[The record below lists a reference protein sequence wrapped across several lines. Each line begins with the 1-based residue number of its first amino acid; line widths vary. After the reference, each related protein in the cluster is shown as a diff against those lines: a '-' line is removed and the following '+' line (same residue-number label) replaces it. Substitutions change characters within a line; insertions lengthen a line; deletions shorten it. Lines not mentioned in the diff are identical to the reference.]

1 MSFTF
6 GGAAAAAAGRR
17 DSWPPTTLVLSRS
30 NSTKT
35 EPPPHQPRLEDI
47 DKDPLTYFLT
57 PTDETMNVDDEDE
70 DHAMMD
76 FDAGIEDAAR
86 PKQIVRSLSPSSLE
100 ALRRR
105 HREPSPD
112 FDDDDDISDDYT
124 SEDDDFLDEDEE
136 EEEQYIRFSPSPPG
150 PGFFLQPNHTLYNSG
165 VRSRSP
171 VFYPLYTNNAS
182 SSFPPPSAP
191 RHSMAGRRGLYR
203 SFSARP
209 GRHGHLW
216 REPSPDV
223 WSIQEETDAQVR
235 SASFSIET
243 LREGNPVVS
252 QIDRATPTLR
262 KKVRFILPPKEI

>member
-1 MSFTF
+1 MAFTF
-6 GGAAAAAAGRR
+6 GMSGAATAAAGRR
-17 DSWPPTTLVLSRS
+17 DSWPPTTLVLSRN
-30 NSTKT
+30 NSAKT
-35 EPPPHQPRLEDI
+35 EPLPHRRLEDI

-57 PTDETMNVDDEDE
+57 PTDENMDVEDDQ

-86 PKQIVRSLSPSSLE
+86 PKQIIRSLSPSSLD

-136 EEEQYIRFSPSPPG
+136 EEYIRFTPSPSG
-150 PGFFLQPNHTLYNSG
+150 SGFFLQPNQTLYNSG

-171 VFYPLYTNNAS
+171 VFYPLFGNDAS

-191 RHSMAGRRGLYR
+191 RHSMAGRRELYR

-216 REPSPDV
+216 RQPSPDV
-223 WSIQEETDAQVR
+223 WSIQEETDAQVC

-243 LREGNPVVS
+243 MREGNPVVS
-252 QIDRATPTLR
+252 QAGRVTPTLR